1 MFFEQSLSDVAMQY
15 YFVKNASDFIENTN
29 YYDMP
34 SDEEIIATFKNTAIY
49 QKLSYNINDS
59 LEIQTKKKHFVDSFI
74 EVLNAAGLA
83 IEAIILAGIDNVI
96 AENGTNC
103 DKDLFVYFNNQ
114 EYNKNVTAILPT
126 NESPIDQ
133 LSLMIANNGLD
144 EKYIDS
150 MREVKHFFLDTA
162 RTYQRK
168 FQYLKYDL
176 LASRGFNYKK
186 IVDFILP
193 FYKDIESEEDSD
205 EEDEIDDQDSSQKEK
220 AAKKEKAKTASS
232 KEGKRVFLSVED
244 AIEKNFDGLIG
255 LKDVKTAILR
265 KTKLIQKLPSKAID
279 CNFRIVANPGVG
291 KTTVPKQISRTF
303 NNAGI
308 LKSPTF
314 VSINGAGLKGK
325 YVGHTVGQVKDIF
338 HKAKGGTLFLDE
350 VYSLL
355 SSSGSEDSYTGEAIT
370 QLMIEVENL
379 YKEQEQDP
387 SNKTLVIMAGYKD
400 KIDMLLD
407 KNVGFKRRFSNIIEI
422 KDYTLDELVEIFN
435 IMMKRDGMTI
445 SKSASKKLA
454 EILEVERKKKNF
466 SNAGYVRNLL
476 QKAEEYQAG
485 RAELNDLTIVDED
498 ITASSKDLDDSP
510 EENRIGFN

>member
-15 YFVKNASDFIENTN
+15 YFVKNPCDFIEYTN
-29 YYDMP
+29 FYDMP
-34 SDEEIIATFKNTAIY
+34 SDEEIISSFKNTAIY
-49 QKLSYNINDS
+49 QKLCYNISDS
-59 LEIQTKKKHFVDSFI
+59 LDVQTTKKRFVDSFV

-83 IEAIILAGIDNVI
+83 IEAVVLAGVDDII
-96 AENGTNC
+96 SEKGTKC
-103 DKDLFVYFNNQ
+103 EKELFFYFNNQ
-114 EYNKNVTAILPT
+114 EYKKNVTALLPT

-133 LSLMIANNGLD
+133 LSLMIAKSDLD
-144 EKYIDS
+144 EKLLET
-150 MREVKHFFLDTA
+150 MREVKHFFLDSA
-162 RTYQRK
+162 KTYQRK

-186 IVDFILP
+186 ALELILP
-193 FYKDIESEEDSD
+193 FYKDLEIEEDSD
-205 EEDEIDDQDSSQKEK
+205 EEDEQEAAQKEK
-220 AAKKEKAKTASS
+220 TVKKEKPKSS
-232 KEGKRVFLSVED
+232 SSRSGKRELLSVEE

-255 LKDVKTAILR
+255 LKDVKNAILR
-265 KTKLIQKLPSKAID
+265 KTKLIQKLPGKAID
-279 CNFRIVANPGVG
+279 CNFRIVGNPGVG
-291 KTTVPKQISRTF
+291 KTTVAEAMSRTF
-303 NNAGI
+303 YDSGI

-314 VSINGAGLKGK
+314 LSINGAGLKGK
-325 YVGHTVGQVKDIF
+325 YVGHTVGQVKEIF
-338 HKAKGGTLFLDE
+338 NKAKGGTLFLDE

-355 SSSGSEDSYTGEAIT
+355 SSSGNEDSYTGEAIT

-379 YKEQEQDP
+379 YKAQELNPD
-387 SNKTLVIMAGYKD
+387 NKTLVIMAGYKD

-445 SKSASKKLA
+445 SDSASKKLA
-454 EILEVERKKKNF
+454 EILEAERKKKNF

-485 RAELNDLTIVDED
+485 RAALDDLTINDED
-498 ITASSKDLDDSP
+498 ITASSKDLDDTP
-510 EENRIGFN
+510 EVRRMGF